1 MKDLSI
7 IAASLTALTRE
18 DHPFK
23 LNWGTLEQNAF
34 DTLKQAIVA
43 APMLKFLDY
52 SKEIRVRTDASKIG
66 IGAVLFQV
74 IEGAE
79 EPMAFSPSLS
89 VRLSRRGRPLSTN
102 CSVSCVHVRSGRL

>member
-1 MKDLSI
+1 MKDFSI
-7 IAASLTALTRE
+7 FSAPLTALTRE

-23 LNWGTLEQNAF
+23 LNWGTVAQNAF

-52 SKEIRVRTDASKIG
+52 SKEIRGRTDASKIG

-74 IEGAE
+74 IEGVE

-89 VRLSRRGRPLSTN
+89 VRLSLRGRPLSRN
-102 CSVSCVHVRSGRL
+102 CLVSCMHVRSGRL

>member
-7 IAASLTALTRE
+7 IAAPLTALTRE

-23 LNWGTLEQNAF
+23 LNWGTVEQNAF
-34 DTLKQAIVA
+34 DT
-43 APMLKFLDY
+43 PTHKFLDY
-52 SKEIRVRTDASKIG
+52 SKEIRGRTDASKIG

-74 IEGAE
+74 IEGVE